1 MPSDEDIA
9 LDEKRM
15 YGDRRE
21 ETTAFVACEMGVAR
35 LDLSDDQIGR
45 FGLEHRCSARDIA
58 AGDGRLA
65 IATGEDVLV
74 GTGGDFAPTD
84 FGPAVA
90 VGVAE
95 TVIAAG
101 EDGRVARLDGDEWT
115 EVETVADV
123 RAIDGDLVAT
133 ADGVV
138 RLDGDALVSL
148 GGEAATDV
156 ATAGPYAA
164 TEAGVAR
171 YLDDWTLEAAGD
183 ATVVAAERDGD
194 RAHAVVDG
202 DLLEWTAGEWVPAE
216 SPEQGVVDV
225 AYDAATVAVTADGV
239 VMIDPVTAKDG
250 APQWRSRTLGLT
262 DAVGVAVP

>member
-1 MPSDEDIA
+1 MPSDDDIA

-35 LDLSDDQIGR
+35 VDLSDDQIGR
-45 FGLEHRCSARDIA
+45 FGLEHRCSVRDIA

-65 IATGEDVLV
+65 VATDEDVLV
-74 GTGGDFAPTD
+74 GTGGEFAPTD

-90 VGVAE
+90 VGVTE
-95 TVIAAG
+95 TVIAVG
-101 EDGRVARLDGDEWT
+101 NDGRVVRLDGDEWT
-115 EVETVADV
+115 EVGIVDGV
-123 RAIDGDLVAT
+123 RAVDGDLVAT
-133 ADGVV
+133 VDGVV
-138 RLDGDALVSL
+138 RLDGDALASL

-156 ATAGPYAA
+156 AAAGPYAA
-164 TEAGVAR
+164 TEAGVAG

-202 DLLEWTAGEWVPAE
+202 DLLARAASEWEPADP
-216 SPEQGVVDV
+216 PEQAVVDV
-225 AYDAATVAVTADGV
+225 AYDAATVGVTQDGV

-262 DAVGVAVP
+262 GVVGLAVP